1 MILALDVG
9 NSQIFGGLFQNGE
22 LTIRFRKSC
31 RPPMS
36 SDELGL
42 FLRAVLRENGGDPST
57 VGQIAFCSV
66 VPEIIYSLR
75 SCCRKYFGLDPF
87 ILQAGV
93 KTGLK
98 IRYRNPLE
106 VGPDRIANAIA
117 ATHLYPD
124 RNLIIIDLGTA
135 TTIDVVGAGRDYLGG
150 IILPGLRISMEALEK
165 NTARLPNVEIVP
177 TTELVGRSTIECIQS
192 GLYFGNRA
200 AIHGLTREIRDRAF
214 RGEPVFVIG
223 TGGFSRLFERD
234 EVFDVLLPDLILVG
248 LERALSLNPGAGGP
262 WRAADR
268 PRAGVDSRRE
278 RHVDPFVEREK
289 EL

>member
-9 NSQIFGGLFQNGE
+9 NSQIFGGVFHNRE
-22 LTIRFRKSC
+22 LTIRFRKPS
-31 RPPMS
+31 RPPTS

-42 FLRAVLRENGGDPST
+42 FLRGVLRENGGDPSA
-57 VGQIAFCSV
+57 VEQIAFCSV

-87 ILQAGV
+87 ILQAGA

-98 IRYRNPLE
+98 IRYRNPQE
-106 VGPDRIANAIA
+106 VGSDRIANAIA

-124 RNLIIIDLGTA
+124 RNLIIIDFGTA
-135 TTIDVVGAGRDYLGG
+135 TTFDVVRAGRDFLGG

-177 TTELVGRSTIECIQS
+177 ATELVGRSTIECIQS

-200 AIHGLTREIRDRAF
+200 VLRELTREIRDQAF
-214 RGEPVFVIG
+214 RGEPALVIG
-223 TGGFSRLFERD
+223 TGGFARLFER
-234 EVFDVLLPDLILVG
+234 EKVFDVLLPDLILLG
-248 LERALSLNPGAGGP
+248 LERALSLNQGAGGS
-262 WRAADR
+262 WRAPATD
-268 PRAGVDSRRE
+268 
-278 RHVDPFVEREK
+278 
-289 EL
+289 

>member
-9 NSQIFGGLFQNGE
+9 NSQIFGGVFHDRQ
-22 LTIRFRKSC
+22 LTLRFRKPS
-31 RPPMS
+31 RPPSS

-42 FLRAVLRENGGDPST
+42 FLRGVLRENGGDPST
-57 VGQIAFCSV
+57 IQQIAFCSV
-66 VPEIIYSLR
+66 VPDLIYSLR

-87 ILQAGV
+87 ILQAGA

-124 RNLIIIDLGTA
+124 RNLIIIDFGTA
-135 TTIDVVGAGRDYLGG
+135 TTLDVVRAGRDYLGG

-177 TTELVGRSTIECIQS
+177 TTELVGRSTVECIQS
-192 GLYFGNRA
+192 GLYFGSRA
-200 AIHGLTREIRDRAF
+200 AMDGLTREIRERVF
-214 RGEPVFVIG
+214 RGEPVLVIA
-223 TGGFSRLFERD
+223 TGGFSRLFER
-234 EVFDVLLPDLILVG
+234 EKLFDVLLPDLVLIG
-248 LERALSLNPGAGGP
+248 LEHALSLNPGASGR
-262 WRAADR
+262 WRSSESEAA
-268 PRAGVDSRRE
+268 S
-278 RHVDPFVEREK
+278 
-289 EL
+289 